1 MNSVQETQNE
11 VPYEPHQVIIEAKKG
26 WQVLNL
32 RELVEFR
39 DLFQLFVLR
48 DITVLYKQTILGFAW
63 AILNPVLTMLVFA
76 TVFGSIGGMKGDGT
90 PYKIWMYAG
99 VVPWTYFS
107 TSLSNSTNSLITS
120 ASLLSKVYFPRLI
133 IPLTPVFAKLA
144 DFGIALGVLFIMMPF
159 YGLWPSWQLIY
170 APLLILLMILTAGGI
185 GMWLSALAVQ
195 YRDIKFAIT
204 FIVQILMFGAPVVW
218 SIVQFDQKITAVHG
232 YWARLVYGLYPMA
245 GVIEGFRASLIGKVP
260 MPWDLIGMG
269 TISAVILFVSG
280 AFYFRRMEK
289 IFADVA

>member
-1 MNSVQETQNE
+1 MRTEEKSSSH
-11 VPYEPHQVIIEAKKG
+11 PHPLPQIIIEPRRG

-32 RELVEFR
+32 RELFEAR

-63 AILNPVLTMLVFA
+63 AILNPVITMLVFS

-90 PYKIWMYAG
+90 PYRIWMYAG

-107 TSLSNSTNSLITS
+107 TALTNSTNSLVAS
-120 ASLLSKVYFPRLI
+120 AALISKVYFPRLI
-133 IPLTPVFAKLA
+133 IPLTPIFAKLA
-144 DFGIALGVLFIMMPF
+144 DFGIALVVLFIMMPF

-170 APLLILLMILTAGGI
+170 APILVILMILTAGGI
-185 GMWLSALAVQ
+185 GMWLSALAIQ
-195 YRDIKFAIT
+195 YRDVKFAIT
-204 FIVQILMFGAPVVW
+204 FIVQILMFMAPVVW
-218 SIVQFDQKITAVHG
+218 SIVQFDAKVTMVHG
-232 YWARLVYGLYPMA
+232 YWLRLVYGLYPMA
-245 GVIEGFRASLIGKVP
+245 GVIEGFRASLIGRVP

-269 TISAVILFVSG
+269 TISATLIFISG
-280 AFYFRRMEK
+280 AYYFRRMER

>member
-1 MNSVQETQNE
+1 MNSVKETHNE
-11 VPYEPHQVIIEAKKG
+11 VHNEPRQVVIEAKKG

-144 DFGIALGVLFIMMPF
+144 DFGIALGVLFVMMPF

-204 FIVQILMFGAPVVW
+204 FIVQILMFAAPVVW

-232 YWARLVYGLYPMA
+232 YWIRLVYGLYPMA